1 MVSTS
6 TANKSN
12 ATSQGSLL
20 ELLELLSERLDELET
35 RIAFQDDL
43 INTLSEQVT
52 RQELDIREL
61 WAAKKQLNNQLKEVS
76 SSNIRKEEDE
86 TPPPHY

>member
-12 ATSQGSLL
+12 ATSQGSLV
-20 ELLELLSERLDELET
+20 ELLSERLDELET

>member
-6 TANKSN
+6 AANKSN
-12 ATSQGSLL
+12 QTSQDQLA
-20 ELLELLSERLDELET
+20 ERLDELET
-35 RIAFQDDL
+35 RVAFQDDL

-76 SSNIRKEEDE
+76 SSNIRKEEEE

>member
-6 TANKSN
+6 TMNESKE
-12 ATSQGSLL
+12 GSRNLTK
-20 ELLELLSERLDELET
+20 RLDELET
-35 RIAFQDDL
+35 RAAFQDDL
-43 INTLSEQVT
+43 INTLSEQVA

-61 WAAKKQLNNQLKEVS
+61 WEAKKQLNTQLQEVS

-86 TPPPHY
+86 SPPPHY

>member
-1 MVSTS
+1 MVSTT
-6 TANKSN
+6 TAGNGDEGHPDLAK
-12 ATSQGSLL
+12 
-20 ELLELLSERLDELET
+20 RLDELET

-43 INTLSEQVT
+43 INTLSEQVA

-61 WAAKKQLNNQLKEVS
+61 WEAKKQLNTQLKEVS
-76 SSNIRKEEDE
+76 SSNIRKEEEE

>member
-6 TANKSN
+6 AVNANNEDSR
-12 ATSQGSLL
+12 SLIR
-20 ELLELLSERLDELET
+20 RLDELET

-43 INTLSEQVT
+43 INTLSEQVA

-61 WAAKKQLNNQLKEVS
+61 WEAKKQLNTQLKEVS

-86 TPPPHY
+86 SPPPHY

>member
-6 TANKSN
+6 AANKSN
-12 ATSQGSLL
+12 QTSQDQLA
-20 ELLELLSERLDELET
+20 ERLDELET

-76 SSNIRKEEDE
+76 SSNIRKEEE
-86 TPPPHY
+86 EAPPPHY

>member
-6 TANKSN
+6 TMNESKE
-12 ATSQGSLL
+12 GSRNLTK
-20 ELLELLSERLDELET
+20 RLDELET
-35 RIAFQDDL
+35 RAAFQDDL
-43 INTLSEQVT
+43 INTLSEQVA

-61 WAAKKQLNNQLKEVS
+61 WEAKKQLNTQLKEVS

-86 TPPPHY
+86 SPPPHY

>member
-1 MVSTS
+1 MSDKDLQ
-6 TANKSN
+6 A
-12 ATSQGSLL
+12 
-20 ELLELLSERLDELET
+20 RLDELET
-35 RIAFQDDL
+35 RLAFQDDV
-43 INTLSEQVT
+43 IHTLSEQLA

-61 WAAKKQLNNQLKEVS
+61 WEAKKQLNTQLKEVS

>member
-6 TANKSN
+6 TANRN
-12 ATSQGSLL
+12 DEYTQRLTR
-20 ELLELLSERLDELET
+20 RLDELET

-43 INTLSEQVT
+43 INTLSEQVA

-61 WAAKKQLNNQLKEVS
+61 WEAKKQLNTQLKEVS
-76 SSNIRKEEDE
+76 SSNIRGEEE
-86 TPPPHY
+86 ESPPPHY